1 MSMTVAGDSQKTL
14 SFFPSSPQ
22 ERVRRSPVTL
32 EKARPAADAA
42 DPGSGARLTPVMA
55 QARRHWALLILL
67 AAGLGLR
74 VVTQLA
80 YRPALLYI
88 DSPKYLTAALA
99 KYDPQGYRDLVVRPL
114 EWVGNLALVA
124 AFQHL
129 LGLAMAVALYLLLLR
144 RGVPRWAATLAAA
157 PILLDAYQLQ
167 MEQTIMPDVTFEAL
181 IVTGF
186 LILLW
191 RPRPSVYA
199 VALAGFAFGTAA
211 TVRQVGEALILP
223 AVIAALL
230 GARGWR
236 SRLTTAGLATA
247 SFAIPV
253 LVYMT
258 YSAVVLHDRFEL
270 SDQGDAILYGRVAA
284 AADCATL
291 RLPAAERALCPTPRM
306 VASYGVDGLVND
318 PYSPAYTAPHPAG
331 LGRAEIVKRFSYAVL
346 EQQPLRVAGAIA
358 DDAVKLFA
366 LTRDTAPGD
375 PPISRWQF
383 QTTYPTYPDT
393 ITVPSASVLFGS
405 NGGGGAPAAARPLA
419 VFLRDYQLY
428 GGYTPGP
435 FLLLSLL
442 AGLAGTALGRR
453 RGNPPAILACL
464 LVTVTGIAVLLGADM
479 YEFSWRYQLP
489 ALVTL
494 PAAGAFGVTVLQ
506 ARIRQAPG
514 RKGSAASAPD
524 PAVTLGRCPASPS
537 SPTSG
542 PLTPAWFTRTTGSG

>member
-1 MSMTVAGDSQKTL
+1 M
-14 SFFPSSPQ
+14 
-22 ERVRRSPVTL
+22 
-32 EKARPAADAA
+32 
-42 DPGSGARLTPVMA
+42 
-55 QARRHWALLILL
+55 L

-74 VVTQLA
+74 VVTQVA
-80 YRPALLYI
+80 YRPALFYI
-88 DSPKYLTAALA
+88 DSYKYLTGSGGS
-99 KYDPQGYRDLVVRPL
+99 DPVGYNILLKPIL
-114 EWVGNLALVA
+114 WLGNLAVVA
-124 AFQHL
+124 GFQHL
-129 LGLAMAVALYLLLLR
+129 LGLAMGVIIYALLIR
-144 RGVPRWAATLAAA
+144 RGAARWAATLAAA

-167 MEQTIMPDVTFEAL
+167 LEQTIMPDVTFEAF
-181 IVTGF
+181 IVTGL

-191 RPRPSVYA
+191 RPRPGVYA
-199 VALAGFAFGTAA
+199 VALAGLVFGTAA

-230 GARGWR
+230 AARGWR

-258 YSAVVLHDRFEL
+258 YSAVVLHERFEL
-270 SDQGDAILYGRVAA
+270 SDQGDAVLYGRVAA

-291 RLPAAERALCPTPRM
+291 HLPAAERALCPTPQI

-318 PYSPAYTAPHPAG
+318 PYSPAYTAPPPVG
-331 LGRAEIVKRFSYAVL
+331 LSRAEIVKRFSYAVL

-358 DDAVKLFA
+358 GDAVKLFA

-375 PPISRWQF
+375 TPISRWQF
-383 QTTYPTYPDT
+383 QTTYPTYSDA
-393 ITVPSASVLFGS
+393 ITVPSASALFSS
-405 NGGGGAPAAARPLA
+405 NGGGGAPVAARPLA
-419 VFLRDYQLY
+419 VFLRDYQLH
-428 GGYTPGP
+428 GGYAPGP

-453 RGNPPAILACL
+453 RGNPPAVLACL
-464 LVTVTGIAVLLGADM
+464 LVTVTGVAVLLGADM

-489 ALVTL
+489 ALVTF
-494 PAAGAFGVTVLQ
+494 PAAGALGVTVIQ

-514 RKGSAASAPD
+514 RKRSAASAPD

-542 PLTPAWFTRTTGSG
+542 PLTPA